1 VVIARG
7 PGKRSGLVFDVL
19 VYVIMGVV
27 AVSMLYPF
35 LNVIAVSFS
44 DYTAFLE
51 NPMRII
57 PGNFTTRAFMY
68 VFSNTLILSSYRNTV
83 VTTAVGTVLSLVLV
97 VITAYPLS
105 RRGLKGKA
113 FFMNLIIFTM
123 LFSGGLIPEFYLVRS
138 LGLIDRLWALILP
151 PLLSAYNVV
160 LVKSFFESL
169 PESLQE
175 AARIDGAN
183 DLYVLTRVVVP
194 LSTPILATIALFVAV
209 SYWNSFFL
217 AVVYTRS
224 QSRWTLQLLLR
235 ELIMAANTAFLS
247 VGADLAEISLESL
260 PRETIKYATLI
271 VVVLPILCVYPF
283 LQRYFVKGIMIG
295 AVKG

>member
-1 VVIARG
+1 MVISRG
-7 PGKRSGLVFDVL
+7 PGRRAGVLFDL
-19 VYVIMGVV
+19 FVYVFMGFV

-35 LNVIAVSFS
+35 LNVIAVAFS

-51 NPMRII
+51 NPLRII
-57 PGNFTTRAFMY
+57 PGNFTALAFAY
-68 VFSNTLILSSYRNTV
+68 VFSNSLILSSYRNTI
-83 VTTAVGTVLSLVLV
+83 VTTVIGTLLSLVVV

-105 RRGLKGKA
+105 RRGLRGKA

-175 AARIDGAN
+175 AARIDGAS
-183 DLYVLTRVVVP
+183 DLYVLTRVVIP

-224 QSRWTLQLLLR
+224 QDKWTLQLLLR

-247 VGADLAEISLESL
+247 VGDNLAEISLESL

-271 VVVLPILCVYPF
+271 VVVVPILCVYPF